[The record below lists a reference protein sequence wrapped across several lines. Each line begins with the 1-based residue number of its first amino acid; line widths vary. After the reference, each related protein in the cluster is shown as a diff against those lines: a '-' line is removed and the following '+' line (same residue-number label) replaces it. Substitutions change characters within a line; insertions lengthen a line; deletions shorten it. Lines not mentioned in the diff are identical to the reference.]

1 MAKRGAPNTGPSGNK
16 HATQQSVDSAIW
28 SICDIMRRGNVASA
42 LQYVP
47 ELTWI
52 LFLRILDETEDRE
65 AQEAEAVGARYTFSL
80 SKPHRWKDWAA
91 PEPKDAPKWWSNKR
105 KELEDAGNKAFLS
118 FVNGEL
124 IPHLKGLRDKPQAA
138 ARQKVISEI
147 MSGVE
152 RVRID
157 TEKNLLDV
165 LDKVHEITNEGI
177 DPTHVFTLS
186 QVYEG
191 LLLKMGEKGSDAGQ
205 FFTPRE
211 VIRAMVRTIDPKI
224 GETVYDPCCGTGGF
238 LAQAC
243 EHMKGGLTNRPG
255 GKTARVTADAI
266 ETLKHRTFYGREK
279 ENLIYPIGL
288 ANLILHG
295 IDRPNIWHGNA
306 LTGDEVYGGLFA
318 GAPTQFDVVLTNPPF
333 GGKES
338 VSAQTNFDYRTSATQ
353 VLFLQHVIRALRD
366 GGRCAIVLDEGVL
379 FRTNEDAFVKTKRKL
394 TDDCDLWC
402 IVSLP
407 GGVFSAAG
415 AGVKTNLLFFTK
427 GISTERIWYYDLSG
441 IKVGKKTPLTL
452 KQFEDFFA
460 RLPKREDSNQSWT
473 VDLVERK
480 TQATEDARPFKELAR
495 EKGQAAEAVKHR
507 IGELR
512 KARPRNEAA
521 ITAAEEEVGEL
532 VRAARDA
539 INKAEAIENAVYDLK
554 AVNPN
559 RKANVDTRTP
569 RQLLDLIDLKGKEV
583 AEALSTLRAM
593 A

>member
-1 MAKRGAPNTGPSGNK
+1 MAKRGGSNNRSNGKK
-16 HATQQSVDSAIW
+16 HATQQSVDAAIW

-80 SKPHRWKDWAA
+80 RKPYRWKDWAA
-91 PEPKDAPKWWSNKR
+91 PEPKDAPRAWSNKR
-105 KELEDAGNKAFLS
+105 KELEDAGNKAFLA

-243 EHMKGGLTNRPG
+243 EHMKSGLTNRPG
-255 GKTARVTADAI
+255 GKTARVSADAI

-295 IDRPNIWHGNA
+295 IDRPNIWHGNV

-353 VLFLQHVIRALRD
+353 VLFLQHVIRALRE

-427 GISTERIWYYDLSG
+427 GNSTERIWYYDLSDM
-441 IKVGKKTPLTL
+441 KVGKKTPLTL

-460 RLPKREDSNQSWT
+460 RLSKREDSDQSWT

-480 TQATEDARPFKELAR
+480 TQATENARPFKERAR
-495 EKGQAAEAVKHR
+495 EKGQAAEAVKNR

-532 VRAARDA
+532 VQAARDA
-539 INKAEAIENAVYDLK
+539 TNKAEAIENAVYDLK

-559 RKANVDTRTP
+559 RKEDVDTRTP